1 MSDNQNLQ
9 LAINSLQDRKADL
22 EAKYKKVNMFYM
34 TAEIVFG
41 VSVAGEIFVVS
52 LYELWGFL
60 FFASLIVWL
69 ATFGKRRNLAK
80 QLAEITQ
87 ELRAKRDQA
96 VTEQGN

>member
-1 MSDNQNLQ
+1 M
-9 LAINSLQDRKADL
+9 
-22 EAKYKKVNMFYM
+22 VYM